1 MKMTISE
8 MINSLQCLNVF
19 GGKEIPTVN
28 VALKIADNQREI
40 NKAHAEYIKRRE
52 AITLKHGKIDPI
64 TNQPD
69 VAAAKQGK
77 YVAEIK
83 ALLDEEV
90 ELNLVTISTTE
101 LGPKFSIEPNLLVWL
116 NWMITRDE

>member
-1 MKMTISE
+1 
-8 MINSLQCLNVF
+8 
-19 GGKEIPTVN
+19 VN